1 MVREKSESN
10 KGINTPFRGRY
21 FIKILRNDLLPSP
34 PAMEQELDDTKSPS
48 IAAELARKDSEL
60 AYAKW
65 KKATGMAVVLTNVK
79 TKVSQEFDSMNQ
91 AAKMHNTS
99 HKTLSRYIQNKKL
112 FKGIYN
118 ITLK

>member
-1 MVREKSESN
+1 
-10 KGINTPFRGRY
+10 
-21 FIKILRNDLLPSP
+21 
-34 PAMEQELDDTKSPS
+34 
-48 IAAELARKDSEL
+48 
-60 AYAKW
+60 
-65 KKATGMAVVLTNVK
+65 MAVVLTNVK

-99 HKTLSRYIQNKKL
+99 HKTISRYIQNKKL